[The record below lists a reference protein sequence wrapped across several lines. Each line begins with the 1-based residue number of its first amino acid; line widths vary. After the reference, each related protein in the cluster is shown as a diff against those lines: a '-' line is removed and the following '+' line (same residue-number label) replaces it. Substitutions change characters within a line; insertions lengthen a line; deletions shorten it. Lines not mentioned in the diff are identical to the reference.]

1 MPANWD
7 QEVKLARAAL
17 QAEVLAEL
25 GDHPANTNGNGM
37 NNAGSGNGNSNV
49 NGNSNGNSNTADQNQ
64 GQGQSQELSP
74 PIDVRETPLGVG
86 LARGQGL
93 MKQYSP
99 SEQAA
104 ARKRAGKPL

>member
-1 MPANWD
+1 MPPNWD

-25 GDHPANTNGNGM
+25 GDHPTTTNGIFNGN
-37 NNAGSGNGNSNV
+37 NNAGSGNANGIN
-49 NGNSNGNSNTADQNQ
+49 NGNSNSNSNAVNQ
-64 GQGQSQELSP
+64 DQSQGLDLLP
-74 PIDVRETPLGVG
+74 PIDGKEPPLGVG

>member
-1 MPANWD
+1 MPPNWD

-25 GDHPANTNGNGM
+25 GDHPANANGNGNGN
-37 NNAGSGNGNSNV
+37 NNAGSGSGNGNGIN
-49 NGNSNGNSNTADQNQ
+49 NGYSSSNSNAVNQ
-64 GQGQSQELSP
+64 DQSQDLLFH
-74 PIDVRETPLGVG
+74 IDGKETPLGVG